1 MAAMNEAIKLYQ
13 QGMGRVNI
21 TQNSGQS
28 TIQNSGQNMKPNIN
42 PYQQYQQNTVNTST
56 PQELTLM
63 LYNGLVRFLK
73 LAHQGIEENNIE
85 KSNSYLIRSQDIVTE
100 FMCTLDMQ
108 YEVSNGMYLLYDYMN
123 RRLIEANIK
132 KDKAIVEEIIGFAEE
147 LRDTWAQA
155 MKLTKQQ
162 LANSK

>member
-1 MAAMNEAIKLYQ
+1 MINGMYQ
-13 QGMGRVNI
+13 PNRN
-21 TQNSGQS
+21 NNANCSN
-28 TIQNSGQNMKPNIN
+28 TIRTNTANNN
-42 PYQQYQQNTVNTST
+42 PYQQYQNNVVNTST

-73 LAHQGIEENNIE
+73 LAHQGIEEKDIEKANNNII
-85 KSNSYLIRSQDIVTE
+85 KSQNIVVE

-108 YEVSNGMYLLYDYMN
+108 YEVSKGLFALYDYMN

-155 MKLTKQQ
+155 MKLAKQQ
-162 LANSK
+162 QAATL

>member
-1 MAAMNEAIKLYQ
+1 MALMNEIYQPPKYGKGITDHKIK
-13 QGMGRVNI
+13 NENK
-21 TQNSGQS
+21 T
-28 TIQNSGQNMKPNIN
+28 MKIPVSNKN
-42 PYQQYQQNTVNTST
+42 PYQQYQQNSVNTAT

-73 LAHQGIEENNIE
+73 TAQQGIEENNIE
-85 KSNSYLIRSQDIVTE
+85 KANNFIIRSQDIIME

-108 YEVSNGMYLLYDYMN
+108 YEVSNGLFSLYDYMH

-132 KDKAIVEEIIGFAEE
+132 KDKAVIDEVLGYAED

-155 MKLTKQQ
+155 MKLAKQQ
-162 LANSK
+162 QVVHK